1 MMLPVEGRAPSLR
14 RLVRDEAVVP
24 KGHQHNSN
32 NSSSSSSRVVIREE
46 DKLVIKEE
54 GRLVIK
60 EDKVLTKVDKVVTK
74 VEDKVLI
81 KVDNLK
87 EEEAGFKE
95 VGMLVVEAHSAVA
108 LLSSIMADLLINPS
122 KVSSR
127 SLQEELHH
135 LSAVVE
141 EVMFVVGL
149 DLLMLVDLLGHQ
161 FPSCTKLHRLL
172 SSLWPH
178 CSLCHMGNQ
187 LKCFMQSRLLV
198 HLLTRW

>member
-1 MMLPVEGRAPSLR
+1 MLPVEGRALSLR
-14 RLVRDEAVVP
+14 RLVWDEAVVP

-32 NSSSSSSRVVIREE
+32 NNSSSRVVIREE

-60 EDKVLTKVDKVVTK
+60 EDKVLTKV
-74 VEDKVLI
+74 EDKVLT
-81 KVDNLK
+81 KVDSLK
-87 EEEAGFKE
+87 EEEAGFRE
-95 VGMLVVEAHSAVA
+95 VVVVDVVA

-127 SLQEELHH
+127 GLQEELHH

-149 DLLMLVDLLGHQ
+149 DLLMLVALLGHQ
-161 FPSCTKLHRLL
+161 FPSCTKQHRLL

-198 HLLTRW
+198 HLLIRW